1 MTELISE
8 GRARIAVDGVF
19 YNPRMRLCR
28 DMDMIVF
35 SELRK
40 SGGSGVNRH
49 SYLDALAATGI
60 RGIRA
65 FLEADFT
72 PFFNDVDIK
81 AVETIKRNLQLNGIE
96 AEVFNRDAVALM
108 RERSFYH
115 IDIDPFGSPAQFV
128 DAACY
133 SARRFLSVTAT
144 DTAALCG
151 SATVSGL
158 RKYSAYA
165 IKTPFMHEVGI
176 RILLGKVVREATKY
190 DKAVLPLISWAKE
203 HYYRIHLRII
213 FSSKEAGRIYEKM
226 GYIMYCGCGRI
237 WWSSMYETPE
247 TLCSCGE
254 KAVMLGPLW
263 LGELEQK
270 DFVEKLVDG
279 SEGKMKDVFRRI
291 YEELSVPFH
300 YDLHNVCRRLR
311 TAPPP
316 VEKIIGELREL
327 GYAASRTRF
336 SGTSFKTDA
345 PLEEVEKII
354 AGV

>member
-1 MTELISE
+1 LTELISE

-28 DMDMIVF
+28 DIDMIVF

-40 SGGSGVNRH
+40 SGVNRH

-65 FLEADFT
+65 CLEAEFT
-72 PFFNDVDIK
+72 PFFNDVDRK
-81 AVETIKRNLQLNGIE
+81 AVEMIKQNLQLNGIE
-96 AEVFNRDAVALM
+96 AEVFNRDAVSLM
-108 RERSFYH
+108 RDRSFFH

-144 DTAALCG
+144 DIAALCG

-176 RILLGKVVREATKY
+176 RMLLGKVAREATKY
-190 DKAVLPLISWAKE
+190 DKAVQPVVSWAKE
-203 HYYRIHLRII
+203 HYYRIHLRVI
-213 FSSKEAGRIYEKM
+213 FSSKEAGKVYGKI
-226 GYIMYCGCGRI
+226 GYIMQCGCGRI
-237 WWSSMYETPE
+237 WWNSMYETPE

-263 LGELEQK
+263 LGELERK
-270 DFVEKLVDG
+270 DFVEKLVER
-279 SEGKMKDVFRRI
+279 SEGKLKDIFSRI
-291 YEELSVPFH
+291 YEELNIPFH
-300 YDLHNVCRRLR
+300 YDLHNICRRLR
-311 TAPPP
+311 AAPPP
-316 VEKIIGELREL
+316 IEKVIRELREL

-345 PLEEVEKII
+345 ILEDIEKII
-354 AGV
+354 IG

>member
-8 GRARIAVDGVF
+8 GRAKIAVDGVF

-40 SGGSGVNRH
+40 SGVSGANRH

-72 PFFNDVDIK
+72 PFFNDADRK
-81 AVETIKRNLQLNGIE
+81 AVETIKRNLQLNGVE
-96 AEVFNRDAVALM
+96 AEVFNRDAVSLM

-176 RILLGKVVREATKY
+176 RMLLGKVAREATKY
-190 DKAVLPLISWAKE
+190 DKAVQPVVSWAKE
-203 HYYRIHLRII
+203 HYYRIHLRVI
-213 FSSKEAGRIYEKM
+213 FSSKEAGMVYEKI
-226 GYIMYCGCGRI
+226 GYVVQCECGRV
-237 WWSSMYETPE
+237 WWSSMDETPE
-247 TLCSCGE
+247 TLCSCGQ

-263 LGELEQK
+263 LGELETK
-270 DFVEKLVDG
+270 DFVERLVER
-279 SEGKMKDVFRRI
+279 SEGKVKDIFSRI
-291 YEELSVPFH
+291 YQELSIPFH
-300 YDLHNVCRRLR
+300 YDLHVLCKRLGA
-311 TAPPP
+311 APPP
-316 VEKIIGELREL
+316 VEKVIGELREL

-345 PLEEVEKII
+345 PLDDVERVIT
-354 AGV
+354 G